1 MPLSAADVMIWIR
14 KAQGRLEIP
23 ARLSRLSKNVRFD
36 LMLSKQKDYKIK
48 KISLS
53 QLQHEL

>member
-1 MPLSAADVMIWIR
+1 MVLSAADVMIWIR

-23 ARLSRLSKNVRFD
+23 VLSRLSKNVRFD
-36 LMLSKQKDYKIK
+36 IMLSKQKDYKIK
-48 KISLS
+48 KIGLS

>member
-23 ARLSRLSKNVRFD
+23 ALSRLSKNVRFD